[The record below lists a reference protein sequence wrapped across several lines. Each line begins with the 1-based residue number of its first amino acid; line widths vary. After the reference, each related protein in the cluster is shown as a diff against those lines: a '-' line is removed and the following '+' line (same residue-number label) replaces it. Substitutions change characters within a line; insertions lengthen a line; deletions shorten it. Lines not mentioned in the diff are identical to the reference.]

1 MRSSVLAAACAAALS
16 LSPAPLLADGPDA
29 PRRAASAAPCR
40 QQQQAAE
47 RPARGRFGEW
57 LRRQVQREGAE
68 RSGYYLRSPLLYA
81 FGPDTTPDCEEQQQP
96 APPVPL
102 VDCAELRV
110 STAEAARLFLE
121 LPLPQLG
128 ATTHTELSAVI
139 RAELKN
145 GAAVVVLDERGHPL
159 TLSPAAT
166 RAVRVDRCN

>member
-40 QQQQAAE
+40 QQQAAE

-57 LRRQVQREGAE
+57 LRRQVQRDGAE

-81 FGPDTTPDCEEQQQP
+81 FGPDTTQDCEEQQPP

-102 VDCAELRV
+102 VACAELRV

-166 RAVRVDRCN
+166 RAVRVDRC